1 MNSAR
6 RGRAAT
12 VLAALSVVLYVIV
25 AAVDPQSDPAAAILF
40 GAAVVSFWA
49 VGALLVD
56 RVPGHRIGPLLLVAG
71 ALMSASTTSGVYAT
85 VAMQSTPDPLPG
97 AALAA
102 MLIQILF
109 IYPIVIVL
117 IGVPLVFPD
126 GHLPSPRFR
135 WVAILTIL
143 AMAALT
149 VSNLFA
155 PATLGAAEIPN
166 PWALPALT
174 PILDGLGAFASV
186 TSIVG
191 FGGAAIAVFVRYRR
205 GTPVERQQVKWFAA
219 VAGLAAIAFPV
230 AFLSPIQVLADV
242 MFMIG
247 FIALIALPSAIGLAI
262 LRYRLYEIDRI
273 ISRTI
278 GWALVTGLLI
288 AVFAVGVVGL
298 QALLVGVTQGATVA
312 VAASTLAAFAL
323 FQPVRRRVQA
333 AVDRRFDRAH
343 YDATQTAA
351 AFAELVRDEV
361 DLERLLEAL
370 DASAVHAV
378 RPLGAAVWLPG
389 RADR

>member
-1 MNSAR
+1 M
-6 RGRAAT
+6 
-12 VLAALSVVLYVIV
+12 VVYVIV
-25 AAVDPQSDPAAAILF
+25 AMVDPQSDPAFAILF
-40 GAAVVSFWA
+40 GAAVVSFW
-49 VGALLVD
+49 VIGALLVD

-71 ALMSASTTSGVYAT
+71 ALMSAATTFGVYAT
-85 VAMQSTPDPLPG
+85 IAMLSTPDPLPG

-102 MLIQILF
+102 MLNQILF

-126 GHLPSPRFR
+126 GQLPSPRFR
-135 WVAILTIL
+135 WVAILAIL

-166 PWALPALT
+166 PWALPGLT
-174 PILDGLGAFASV
+174 PLLDGLGAFASV

-191 FGGAAIAVFVRYRR
+191 FGGAAIAVFVRFRH
-205 GTPVERQQVKWFAA
+205 GSPVERQQIKWFAA

-230 AFLSPIQVLADV
+230 AFLSPIQVIADV
-242 MFMIG
+242 MFIVG
-247 FIALIALPSAIGLAI
+247 FIALVALPSAIGLAI

-278 GWALVTGLLI
+278 GWAVVSGLLI

-298 QALLVGVTQGATVA
+298 QALLAGVTQGATVA

-333 AVDRRFDRAH
+333 AVDRQFDRAH
-343 YDATQTAA
+343 YDATLTAG

-361 DLERLLEAL
+361 DLERLLDAL
-370 DASAVHAV
+370 VASATHAV
-378 RPLGAAVWLPG
+378 RPEGAAVWLPA
-389 RADR
+389 RAPR